1 MAVSVVSIKRELMSK
16 IDRTS
21 KVQTEKV
28 ERYCSLVTMYRRLQ
42 KKVGSDV
49 LITVVNGSQEFTK
62 ANPGLAEMTKINTQL
77 INLSKDL
84 GLSAPPPGASAIVNT
99 KTYEASDLI

>member
-1 MAVSVVSIKRELMSK
+1 MAVSVASIKQELMSK
-16 IDRTS
+16 INGES

-28 ERYCSLVTMYRRLQ
+28 ERYCSLVTMYRRLE
-42 KKVGSDV
+42 KKVGSNV

-84 GLSAPPPGASAIVNT
+84 GLSAPPPGASAIVNV
-99 KTYEASDLI
+99 KSYKASDLL

>member
-49 LITVVNGSQEFTK
+49 LITVVNGSQEFIK

-84 GLSAPPPGASAIVNT
+84 GLSAPPPGASVIVNT